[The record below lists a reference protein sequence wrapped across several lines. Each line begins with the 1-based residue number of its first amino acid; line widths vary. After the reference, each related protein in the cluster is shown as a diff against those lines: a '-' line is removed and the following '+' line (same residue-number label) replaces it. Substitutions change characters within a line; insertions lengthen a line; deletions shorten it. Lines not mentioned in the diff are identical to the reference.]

1 MAETKMA
8 VEKEI
13 GLFAH
18 LCRQRNGAQKYSR
31 IVVKRLCLQQKS
43 TGLQTERSIPESI
56 KKRLRRKMSFVLNY
70 LKELDR
76 EYYSKWF
83 KNILL

>member
-18 LCRQRNGAQKYSR
+18 LCRQRNGAAKVFPHCGEKSFAFS
-31 IVVKRLCLQQKS
+31 KRVQGFKLSEASLKALKR
-43 TGLQTERSIPESI
+43 GKEER
-56 KKRLRRKMSFVLNY
+56 
-70 LKELDR
+70 
-76 EYYSKWF
+76 
-83 KNILL
+83 

>member
-18 LCRQRNGAQKYSR
+18 LCRQRNGGEKGFAFSR
-31 IVVKRLCLQQKS
+31 RVQGFKLSEASLKALKR
-43 TGLQTERSIPESI
+43 G
-56 KKRLRRKMSFVLNY
+56 
-70 LKELDR
+70 
-76 EYYSKWF
+76 
-83 KNILL
+83 

>member
-18 LCRQRNGAQKYSR
+18 LCRQRNGAAKVFPHCGFAFSR
-31 IVVKRLCLQQKS
+31 RVQGFKLSEASLKALKR
-43 TGLQTERSIPESI
+43 G
-56 KKRLRRKMSFVLNY
+56 
-70 LKELDR
+70 
-76 EYYSKWF
+76 
-83 KNILL
+83 

>member
-18 LCRQRNGAQKYSR
+18 LCRQRNGAAKVFPHCGEKGDR
-31 IVVKRLCLQQKS
+31 KS
-43 TGLQTERSIPESI
+43 VGRER
-56 KKRLRRKMSFVLNY
+56 VC
-70 LKELDR
+70 
-76 EYYSKWF
+76 
-83 KNILL
+83 

>member
-1 MAETKMA
+1 MA

-18 LCRQRNGAQKYSR
+18 LCRQRNGAAKVFPHCGEKGFAFSR
-31 IVVKRLCLQQKS
+31 RVQGFKLSEASLKA
-43 TGLQTERSIPESI
+43 L

>member
-18 LCRQRNGAQKYSR
+18 LCRQRNGAAKVFPHCGEKGFAFSR
-31 IVVKRLCLQQKS
+31 RVQGFK
-43 TGLQTERSIPESI
+43 
-56 KKRLRRKMSFVLNY
+56 LNY

>member
-18 LCRQRNGAQKYSR
+18 LCRQRNGAAK
-31 IVVKRLCLQQKS
+31 VFPHCVKKALPSAKEYR
-43 TGLQTERSIPESI
+43 LQTERSIPESI
-56 KKRLRRKMSFVLNY
+56 KKRLRRKMNFVLNY

>member
-18 LCRQRNGAQKYSR
+18 LCRQRNGAAKVLPHCGEKGLAFSR
-31 IVVKRLCLQQKS
+31 RVQGFK
-43 TGLQTERSIPESI
+43 
-56 KKRLRRKMSFVLNY
+56 LREAY
-70 LKELDR
+70 LKALKR
-76 EYYSKWF
+76 G
-83 KNILL
+83 